1 MKERSGLKRTGSKI
15 VFGLISAVI
24 LTWTAYLTTSFLSM
38 VLPASFWI
46 VPYLGLVVFDG
57 GIQEAGRY
65 WDNSELK
72 FVDKERMTCETCNG
86 EGYLG
91 PKLEMVILK
100 LQIDCGDPE
109 YFEYNGPNAEDA
121 ARWRVEKAKQDNTK
135 QGKRDVRAW
144 IVTVEPTSGGW
155 HVIA

>member
-1 MKERSGLKRTGSKI
+1 MDGGSNP
-15 VFGLISAVI
+15 
-24 LTWTAYLTTSFLSM
+24 
-38 VLPASFWI
+38 LPAIMPNSHRDLCERCGG
-46 VPYLGLVVFDG
+46 Y

-65 WDNSELK
+65 WDNNERK
-72 FVDKERMTCETCNG
+72 FVDKDRITCETCDG